1 MTRFTL
7 TATLLLMSV
16 VARDAAA
23 QRRAAGQQ
31 PSSDPPVTQVQVV
44 ARLGSKT
51 YSSNLP
57 GSCKHEPAASIY
69 DVPAALWTVE
79 AGGAD
84 GSSVKQL
91 NLTLWRPK
99 NGTADQISLSLD
111 AGSKPTRIDINP
123 RSKPVGSG
131 RVRLTPGESGG
142 KFELVGKDAKGT
154 SVNLTISCP
163 SFDAVEA
170 AGG

>member
-1 MTRFTL
+1 MTRSTL
-7 TATLLLMSV
+7 SAMLLLISV
-16 VARDAAA
+16 VARDAVA

-31 PSSDPPVTQVQVV
+31 PSSDPPVSQIHVI

-79 AGGAD
+79 AGGAA

-99 NGTADQISLSLD
+99 NGTADQISLSPDPGL
-111 AGSKPTRIDINP
+111 NP
-123 RSKPVGSG
+123 N
-131 RVRLTPGESGG
+131 RVVIQPRG
-142 KFELVGKDAKGT
+142 
-154 SVNLTISCP
+154 
-163 SFDAVEA
+163 
-170 AGG
+170 

>member
-1 MTRFTL
+1 MPRFTL

-23 QRRAAGQQ
+23 QRRAAGQ
-31 PSSDPPVTQVQVV
+31 PPRSDPPATQVQVI
-44 ARLGSKT
+44 ARLGAKS
-51 YSSNLP
+51 YSSTVP
-57 GSCKHEPAASIY
+57 GSCKHEPEASIY

-79 AGGAD
+79 ASGTE
-84 GSSVKQL
+84 GSAIKQL

-99 NGTADQISLSLD
+99 NGSADQISLSLD
-111 AGSKPTRIDINP
+111 AGSKPSRIEINP
-123 RSKPVGSG
+123 RNKPVGVG
-131 RVRLTPGESGG
+131 RVRLTPGDSGG
-142 KFELVGKDAKGT
+142 KIELTGKDAQGA